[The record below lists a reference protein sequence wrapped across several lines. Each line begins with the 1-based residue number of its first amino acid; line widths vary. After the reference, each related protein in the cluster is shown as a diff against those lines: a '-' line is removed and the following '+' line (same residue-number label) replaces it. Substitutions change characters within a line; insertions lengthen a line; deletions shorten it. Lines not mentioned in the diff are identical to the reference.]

1 MVVGLLRIEVH
12 IPAALSLKDKRSVM
26 KSLKEQLR
34 GRFNVSAAEV
44 DLNEKWQRGALGIA
58 TVSDDRRSVEGCLRQ
73 VVDWMRDTRLVELIR
88 IEQELW

>member
-12 IPAALSLKDKRSVM
+12 IPEALSLKDKRSVM
-26 KSLKEQLR
+26 KSLKDQLR

-44 DLNEKWQRGALGIA
+44 DPNEKWQRAALGIA
-58 TVSDDRRSVEGCLRQ
+58 TVSGDRRSVEGCLRQ
-73 VVDWMRDTRLVELIR
+73 IVEWMRENRRIELIR